1 MPLFFLFAI
10 LLVFPVLEIWIL
22 IELGNRYGIKL
33 LIYLMIVGVLGWRLI
48 REEKSLM
55 VGRMVQSFSQGGTPV
70 KAVFGSAKNLIA
82 GVLLLIPGVISDA
95 IAVILLLIPTPEAAI
110 RAQGGKRQAANDDVI
125 EGEYRRED

>member
-22 IELGNRYGIKL
+22 IELGSRYGVKL
-33 LIYLMIVGVLGWRLI
+33 LIYLLIVGVLGWRLI

-95 IAVILLLIPTPEAAI
+95 IAVILLLIPAPEAAI
-110 RAQGGKRQAANDDVI
+110 RTQGGKRQAANDDVI